1 MSETYYNT
9 PTFNDPKPCENVGC
23 TDGYLKNDVWDYDHN
38 VIITVKEKCPF
49 CDDYGH
55 KK

>member
-1 MSETYYNT
+1 MTEKYYNT
-9 PTFNDPKPCENVGC
+9 QVIKDPEPCENIEC
-23 TDGYLKNDVWDYDHN
+23 TEGFTNNDYCDYDHN